1 MNEIVFDLRVDNV
14 RDLYELLNSFDFDT
28 NVIYGRK
35 CVDGKS
41 IMGLMAMCGHK
52 VVLAPVTSDEENA
65 KKFIKEVM
73 SIGAYRGGFL

>member
-1 MNEIVFDLRVDNV
+1 MNEIIFDLRVDNA
-14 RDLYELLNSFDFDT
+14 RNLCELLNSFDFDT

-41 IMGLMAMCGHK
+41 IMGLMEMCGHK
-52 VVLAPVTSDEENA
+52 VILAPVTADENSVNE
-65 KKFIKEVM
+65 FIKKTM